1 MLLILNEF
9 IINSL
14 YFSYEKTCLRL
25 RGAGTQMVNVGKF
38 EIIKDLIITE
48 FSDIYLCRDN
58 DLGVSVAIKVFHPK
72 GENAGP
78 ERKSRYSAENWRER
92 FIEEARLLAR
102 LDHPHIISV
111 RALDYTEDGKP
122 YMVMP
127 FIEANLIYEIGRD
140 AADAEKID
148 EKWRPKRVSVERAIF
163 LLRQLLSALAEL
175 HRRKIFHRDLKPGN
189 ILLTAKQGGSVKL
202 CDFGTAKLPD
212 WTKSRSGIWIGTL
225 DYMAPEQRK
234 SAAEIDARA
243 DVFAVAVLAY
253 RMLTKQLP
261 AGAFPPPN
269 ELSPYIPASL
279 NDWIM
284 RGMSQERSK
293 RPLDASEML
302 KLLNELI

>member
-1 MLLILNEF
+1 MAHI
-9 IINSL
+9 
-14 YFSYEKTCLRL
+14 
-25 RGAGTQMVNVGKF
+25 GKF
-38 EIIKDLIITE
+38 EIIKDLIITD

-58 DLGVSVAIKVFHPK
+58 DLGVSVAVKVFNPK
-72 GENAGP
+72 GDNAGP
-78 ERKSRYSAENWRER
+78 ERKNRYSTDNWRER

-102 LDHPHIISV
+102 IDHPHIISV

-122 YMVMP
+122 YIVMP

-140 AADAEKID
+140 AADEADALQIE
-148 EKWRPKRVSVERAIF
+148 EKWRPKKVKVERAIF

-175 HRRKIFHRDLKPGN
+175 HRRNVFHRDLKPAN
-189 ILLTAKQGGSVKL
+189 VLLTAKHGGSVKL

-234 SAAEIDARA
+234 SATDIDARA

-261 AGAFPPPN
+261 SGAFPPPK
-269 ELSPYIPASL
+269 ELSPEIPEDLDA
-279 NDWIM
+279 WIM
-284 RGMSQERSK
+284 QGMAQERSK
-293 RPLDASEML
+293 RPKDAAEML
-302 KLLNELI
+302 KLLEALA

>member
-1 MLLILNEF
+1 MASI
-9 IINSL
+9 
-14 YFSYEKTCLRL
+14 
-25 RGAGTQMVNVGKF
+25 GKF
-38 EIIKDLIITE
+38 EIIKDLITTD

-58 DLGVSVAIKVFHPK
+58 DLGVNVAIKVFNPK

-78 ERKSRYSAENWRER
+78 ERKSRYSADNWRER
-92 FIEEARLLAR
+92 FIEEAKLLAR
-102 LDHPHIISV
+102 IDHPHIISV
-111 RALDYTEDGKP
+111 RALDYTKDGKP

-127 FIEANLIYEIGRD
+127 FIEANLIFEIGQD
-140 AADAEKID
+140 AADAEAALKID
-148 EKWRPKRVSVERAIF
+148 EKWKPKRVSVERGIF

-175 HRRKIFHRDLKPGN
+175 HRRKVFHRDLKPAN
-189 ILLTAKQGGSVKL
+189 VLLTAKYGGSVKL

-234 SAAEIDARA
+234 SAADVDARA

-261 AGAFPPPN
+261 AGAFPLPN
-269 ELSPYIPASL
+269 ELSPDIPPAL

-284 RGMSQERSK
+284 QGMAQERSK
-293 RPLDASEML
+293 RPRDASEML
-302 KLLNELI
+302 SLLESLV